1 MFAIIER
8 LIFFLVVISTI
19 RSGIMFLQRLFHGSP
34 RRAAPTKAPQTAAA
48 TMLQQDPVCG
58 TYVAI
63 DTSLKRICGGK
74 VVHFCSPECRDSY
87 AG

>member
-1 MFAIIER
+1 MFAFIER
-8 LIFFLVVISTI
+8 LIFLLVVLSTV

-34 RRAAPTKAPQTAAA
+34 RRAAPTKAPQTAA

-74 VVHFCSPECRDSY
+74 VVHFCSAECRDRY